1 MRETLKKL
9 KIAYWTLVIILV
21 LGLLLIETDVVPVG
35 VLAGIDEG
43 TTEFV
48 FQTIATLVTLAMVY
62 MSLRL
67 FRFKAIASRLKTDY
81 GKWSM
86 IRIAML
92 GLSGVLSLAGY
103 GLFLNVSFEY
113 LLFLVFIALVFITPT
128 EKRYLSETLAEE

>member
-62 MSLRL
+62 ISLRL

-103 GLFLNVSFEY
+103 ELFLNVSFEY
-113 LLFLVFIALVFITPT
+113 LLFLVFIAFVFITPT

>member
-67 FRFKAIASRLKTDY
+67 FRFKAIVSRLKTDY